1 MQLTVLNILQDANG
15 EWRGD
20 AQALTRPVRRVS
32 TDSRSIQSGDLFF
45 ALQGDTFDGH
55 LFVDEV
61 MKKGALAAVVS
72 RSWYDQNRSVEHVLV
87 VDDVLHA
94 FQESAAAYRRR
105 FDLQTIAVTGSAGKT
120 TSKEMIYSVLSRRFR
135 VLRNRK
141 SFNNH
146 VGVPTTLFEL
156 TPEHE
161 MILTELGANHFGEL
175 DRLSYLVEPAIAV
188 ITNIGYAHLEF
199 FGDLE
204 GVRRAKFEVFNHCR
218 PGAKAILN
226 ADDALLAN
234 ATVPVGDCFTYG
246 LEQPADLQATVL
258 GCDHQAC
265 YRFSVLDRLV
275 QLHVPGRHNVSNA
288 LAAAAVALHFRMM
301 PDEIQ
306 AGLESFTA
314 VDQRM
319 QVLSAAGVTLINDAY
334 NANPSSCA
342 AALDTCRDFAQQGNR
357 LIAVLGDMLEL
368 GGYTEA
374 EHRRLADRCAAVGVH
389 LLCLYG
395 AHTLHTLERARE
407 IGGIEAVHFED
418 KAALAQSLRPLLH
431 KGDVVLIKGSRGMHM
446 ETIVG
451 ALMQETGP

>member
-15 EWRGD
+15 EWRGS
-20 AQALTRPVRRVS
+20 AQALTRPARQVS
-32 TDSRSIQSGDLFF
+32 TDSRSLQPGDLFF

-55 LFVDEV
+55 IFVDDV
-61 MKKGALAAVVS
+61 LKKGALAAVVS
-72 RSWYDQNRSVEHVLV
+72 RRWYDQNRSVENVLV
-87 VDDVLHA
+87 VDDVLRV

-120 TSKEMIYSVLSRRFR
+120 TSKEMIYSVLSRRFH

-146 VGVPTTLFEL
+146 VGVPTTLFEI
-156 TPEHE
+156 TPAHE

-226 ADDALLAN
+226 ADDAMLAN
-234 ATVPVGDCFTYG
+234 AVVPVSSRFTYG
-246 LEQPADLQATVL
+246 LEQTADLHAEVL
-258 GCDHQAC
+258 GCDRQAC
-265 YRFSVLDRLV
+265 YRFRMLDRTV
-275 QLHVPGRHNVSNA
+275 QLQVPGRHNVSNA
-288 LAAAAVALHFRMM
+288 LAAAAVALQFHL
-301 PDEIQ
+301 PPEEIQ
-306 AGLESFTA
+306 AGLESFVA

-319 QVLSAAGVTLINDAY
+319 QVLSSAGVTLINDAY

-342 AALDTCRDFAQQGNR
+342 AALNTCRDFAQQGNR

-374 EHRRLADRCAAVGVH
+374 EHRRLADRCAAVGVQ
-389 LLCLYG
+389 LLCLCG
-395 AHTLHTLERARE
+395 AHTLYTLERARE
-407 IGGIEAVHFED
+407 IGGFEAVHFENN
-418 KAALAQSLRPLLH
+418 AVLAQSLRPLLR

-446 ETIVG
+446 ETIVS
-451 ALMQETGP
+451 ALMQETGI

>member
-1 MQLTVLNILQDANG
+1 MRLTVLNILQDANG
-15 EWRGD
+15 EWRGH
-20 AQALTRPVRRVS
+20 AQALTHPVRQVS

-61 MKKGALAAVVS
+61 VKKGALAAVVS
-72 RSWYDQNRSVEHVLV
+72 RSWYDQNQSVENVLV
-87 VDDVLHA
+87 VDDVLRA

-105 FDLQTIAVTGSAGKT
+105 FDLPTIAVTGSAGKT
-120 TSKEMIYSVLSRRFR
+120 TSKEMIYSVLSRRYR

-146 VGVPTTLFEL
+146 VGVPTTLFDL

-175 DRLSYLVEPAIAV
+175 DRLSYLVEPSIAV

-234 ATVPVGDCFTYG
+234 AAAPVSDRFTYG
-246 LEQPADLQATVL
+246 LEQRADLHAEVL
-258 GCDHQAC
+258 GCDRQAC
-265 YRFSVLDRLV
+265 YRFRMLDRIV
-275 QLHVPGRHNVSNA
+275 QLQVPGRHNVSNA
-288 LAAAAVALHFRMM
+288 LAAAAVALQFRMM
-301 PDEIQ
+301 PEEIQ
-306 AGLESFTA
+306 AGLESFVA

-342 AALDTCRDFAQQGNR
+342 AALNTCRDFAQQGNR

-368 GGYTEA
+368 GGYAEA
-374 EHRRLADRCAAVGVH
+374 EHRRLADRCAAVGVQR
-389 LLCLYG
+389 LCLYG
-395 AHTLHTLERARE
+395 THTLHTLERARE
-407 IGGIEAVHFED
+407 IGGFEAAHFED
-418 KAALAQSLRPLLH
+418 KTVLAQWLCPLLH
-431 KGDVVLIKGSRGMHM
+431 QGDVVLIKGSRGMHM
-446 ETIVG
+446 ETIVS